1 MADRCFDDFQVGER
15 FVSRG
20 DTLSEAQIL
29 GFALRYDR
37 ALTHLTTARE
47 LAEAAGGGCVSDHA
61 AHCCCRGYT

>member
-37 ALTHLTTARE
+37 LCGTAKSAPLDFR
-47 LAEAAGGGCVSDHA
+47 
-61 AHCCCRGYT
+61 